1 MKTERVTLLTSPEF
15 KAFLGAEAQREGV
28 SVGELV
34 RRRCE
39 GRPSA
44 DETALAALTTELR
57 AAVRDAKKSLGG
69 ALDEAHAI
77 LGTLQA
83 GRSTRVT
90 THLSTGHTTHI
101 TTRLIAAEH
110 EGKRAPVQ
118 RVRRCP
124 ICARPSSR

>member
-15 KAFLGAEAQREGV
+15 KAFLGAEAQREGL

-44 DETALAALTTELR
+44 DEAALAALTAELR
-57 AAVRDAKKSLGG
+57 AAVREAKKSLGG
-69 ALDEAHAI
+69 ALGEANSI

-83 GRSTRVT
+83 GRTAHLT
-90 THLSTGHTTHI
+90 TDH
-101 TTRLIAAEH
+101 TTRLIAAEP
-110 EGKRAPVQ
+110 ETFYEIPKVPKA
-118 RVRRCP
+118 RRS
-124 ICARPSSR
+124 AR

>member
-57 AAVRDAKKSLGG
+57 AAVREAKKSLGG

-83 GRSTRVT
+83 GRTM
-90 THLSTGHTTHI
+90 HLSTDHTTHH
-101 TTRLIAAEH
+101 TTRLIAAEPETH
-110 EGKRAPVQ
+110 FEVHKVPK
-118 RVRRCP
+118 VRRS
-124 ICARPSSR
+124 AR

>member
-44 DETALAALTTELR
+44 DEAALAALTAELR
-57 AAVRDAKKSLGG
+57 AAVREAKKSLGG

-83 GRSTRVT
+83 GRT
-90 THLSTGHTTHI
+90 THLSTGHTAHH
-101 TTRLIAAEH
+101 TTRLIAAEP
-110 EGKRAPVQ
+110 ETFYEMPKVPKVPKA
-118 RVRRCP
+118 RRS
-124 ICARPSSR
+124 AR

>member
-15 KAFLGAEAQREGV
+15 KAFLGAEAKREGV

-44 DETALAALTTELR
+44 DEAALVALTAELR
-57 AAVRDAKKSLGG
+57 VAVRDAKKSLGG

-83 GRSTRVT
+83 GRSTRVN
-90 THLSTGHTTHI
+90 THLTTDH
-101 TTRLIAAEH
+101 TTRLIAAEP
-110 EGKRAPVQ
+110 ETFYEIPKA
-118 RVRRCP
+118 RRS
-124 ICARPSSR
+124 AR

>member
-44 DETALAALTTELR
+44 DEAVLAGLTAELR
-57 AAVRDAKKSLGG
+57 AAVRETKKSVTG
-69 ALDEAHAI
+69 ALAEAQAI
-77 LGTLQA
+77 LSTLRD
-83 GRSTRVT
+83 GHSTPVM
-90 THLSTGHTTHI
+90 
-101 TTRLIAAEH
+101 AAEPQ
-110 EGKRAPVQ
+110 AVY
-118 RVRRCP
+118 RVRKTASRKA
-124 ICARPSSR
+124 AR